1 VRHHKMRSHRRRR
14 RRGHLGWV
22 LMVVASTCLIGTSN
36 GAQAASTGTPIHL
49 VSLTME
55 STTVGW
61 GVDRHL
67 GGQLVHTV
75 DGGRTWINVTPPG
88 ISLGVPTYK
97 AMQANS
103 LPEPPDDT
111 VTWIRSGST
120 AMTITERSHSI
131 RGVGVLEFSE
141 TTDSGRHWHQWTVH
155 LGHLADG
162 VIGNPSLY
170 QVDFVSAND
179 GWLQFLPG
187 SSSTASMTILGMELW
202 HTTNGGRAW
211 TRVNQISPQSGVAVS
226 SVTFTNATTGWITE
240 SKLYHN
246 PSLLHTTNAG
256 HTWSHIP
263 RMVPDGSPMFH
274 DMAGALLV
282 YSVNGIKVRTTTSS
296 GRRWGPPRILPGQE
310 PSVQI
315 LGPQVL
321 SDRAGSTWWLSK
333 NGGRRWTVQ
342 SHDEVLTPNTAMDVL
357 NTSVAWVWN
366 ERGGPSTMAR
376 TTDGGRTW
384 MSWTP
389 TLES

>member
-1 VRHHKMRSHRRRR
+1 MNLRHHEMRPHRRRR
-14 RRGHLGWV
+14 GPRGWA
-22 LMVVASTCLIGTSN
+22 LMVVASTCLLEASN
-36 GAQAASTGTPIHL
+36 GVQAASAGTPIHL
-49 VSLTME
+49 VGVTME
-55 STTVGW
+55 SSTVGW
-61 GVDRHL
+61 GIDRHL
-67 GGQLVHTV
+67 GGQLMHTV
-75 DGGRTWINVTPPG
+75 DSGRTWINVTPPG

-97 AMQANS
+97 AMQPNS

-111 VTWIRSGST
+111 VTWVRSGST
-120 AMTITERSHSI
+120 AMTVSERSRSI
-131 RGVGVLEFSE
+131 RGAGVLEFSE
-141 TTDSGRHWHQWTVH
+141 TTDGGRHWHQWTVH

-211 TRVNQISPQSGVAVS
+211 TRVNQISPQSGIAVS
-226 SVTFTNATTGWITE
+226 LVTFTSATAGWITE
-240 SKLYHN
+240 SKLHHN
-246 PSLLHTTNAG
+246 PSLLYTINVG

-263 RMVPDGSPMFH
+263 GIVPDGSPTFH

-282 YSVNGIKVRTTTSS
+282 YSANGIKVRTTTSS

-333 NGGRRWTVQ
+333 NGGRTWTVQ
-342 SHDEVLTPNTAMDVL
+342 SHDEVLTQNTVMDVL
-357 NTSVAWVWN
+357 NSSVAWVWN
-366 ERGGPSTMAR
+366 GRGGPSTMAR

-389 TLES
+389 TLEP